1 MSNSNYYQEL
11 HERFYNEQFL
21 NNGDRAVIR
30 RAGSPEDLEVLPAY
44 YKLLGS
50 KANRNLA
57 NVVYI
62 LPMIKKHVD
71 NSKPLGELLNNS
83 NLSEKR
89 LFHIVRSDQT
99 QSLIQLK
106 RAITQAKIQKINWE
120 TLGKSLYHWG
130 NPNKFS
136 KKQLLKNYYTTTS
149 KEDNQ

>member
-1 MSNSNYYQEL
+1 MSNSNYYQGL
-11 HERFYNEQFL
+11 HERFYNEKYL

-30 RAGSPEDLEVLPAY
+30 RAASPEDLEVLPAY

-50 KANRNLA
+50 KANRKLA

-62 LPMIKKHVD
+62 LPMISKHSK
-71 NSKPLGELLNNS
+71 NSKPLGEQLKIS
-83 NLSEKR
+83 GVSEKR

-106 RAITQAKIQKINWE
+106 RAVTQAKIQKVNWE
-120 TLGKSLYHWG
+120 VLGNSLYHWG
-130 NPNKFS
+130 NPNKLS
-136 KKQLLKNYYTTTS
+136 KKNLLKNYYTTT